1 VSQEITQPFGR
12 KNAALI
18 PEAPATISHFWD
30 SFRLFPSAFD
40 ESGFTY
46 WYAYVFGLMLFAL
59 SPLLLYLYTRSS
71 SKEFQF
77 YTENKLTIILLPVTM
92 IVVVTTY
99 NYWKNHLPAMFQELE
114 ARERLHGK
122 TVAGVSDQPASD
134 AQFTRDYQAFLM
146 DYQMALLNRQR
157 YILIVGFVLACIGL
171 FVPLVYRY
179 ISSPVSPLLI
189 AVLPVPIFLGYFLG
203 ASAWTLFVTGNY
215 LGRLSQRFEI
225 EVEPWHP
232 DGCGGLRIV
241 GNFCLRMAL
250 PILAGVTF
258 FGIYGIGTFFLPGL
272 LPQEQQA
279 LQIGANLGLLIFD
292 IPLVALAFFHPL
304 LGIHAEMLRKKKVYE
319 EQFAGHL
326 KRLYTRLWPAFEQGD
341 LAEIKKIGEEIEIA
355 HKMHPLVVD
364 YPSWPFNRRILFTY
378 LLPQIFPLIS
388 AALPI
393 VSTLLPLLK
402 K

>member
-1 VSQEITQPFGR
+1 MSQDITQPRGR
-12 KNAALI
+12 KNAAFP
-18 PEAPATISHFWD
+18 PEAATTAPRFWD

-46 WYAYVFGLMLFAL
+46 WYIYVSGLTLFAL
-59 SPLLLYLYTRSS
+59 SPLLLYLDRHPLSR
-71 SKEFQF
+71 EFQF
-77 YTENKLTIILLPVTM
+77 YMENKLTIVLLLVTM
-92 IVVVTTY
+92 IVVVITY

-114 ARERLHGK
+114 ARERLHSRP
-122 TVAGVSDQPASD
+122 ADEVSNQPSSRAPF
-134 AQFTRDYQAFLM
+134 AHDYQAFLM
-146 DYQMALLNRQR
+146 EYQMALLNRQR
-157 YILIVGFVLACIGL
+157 YLLIAGFMLTCVGL
-171 FVPLVYRY
+171 FVPLVYGY

-189 AVLPVPIFLGYFLG
+189 AILPVPLFLGYFLG

-215 LGRLSQRFEI
+215 LSKLSRCFEI

-232 DGCGGLRIV
+232 DGCGGLSIV

-258 FGIYGIGTFFLPGL
+258 FGIYGIGTFFLPDL
-272 LPQEQQA
+272 LPREQRA
-279 LQIGANLGLLIFD
+279 LQVGANLGLLVFD
-292 IPLVALAFFHPL
+292 IPLAALAFFHPL
-304 LGIHAEMLRKKKVYE
+304 LGIHAEMLRKKKNYE

-326 KRLYTRLWPAFEQGD
+326 KRLYGLLWPAFEQGD

-355 HKMHPLVVD
+355 KRMQPLVAD
-364 YPSWPFNRRILFTY
+364 YPSWPFNRRIFFIY
-378 LLPQIFPLIS
+378 LLPQIFPLLS

-393 VSTLLPLLK
+393 VSTLLPIVK